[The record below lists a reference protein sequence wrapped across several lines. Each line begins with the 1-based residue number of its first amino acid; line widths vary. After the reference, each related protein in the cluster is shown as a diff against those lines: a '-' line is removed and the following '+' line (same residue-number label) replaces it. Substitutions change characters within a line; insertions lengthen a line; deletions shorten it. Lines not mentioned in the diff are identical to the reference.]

1 MGITSISSWK
11 SVIWRGIISCFWREG
26 DRERKRERDR
36 ESWTEEPE
44 LDKFS
49 IRSLIGRLFHP
60 TQRERIQR
68 RRTCTRPSLSLSL
81 SLSLSPSLSFYR
93 HRSAD
98 ILAHI
103 PRLSMYSRVIDRVR
117 LSFFCLFDFSARAFV
132 RSLALLRGP
141 SNDAPPQ
148 IIFQIS
154 QRASHLSS
162 SSSLPPF
169 VSAWKFFH
177 SLPASFLVP
186 RTRKKDFISLFSISP
201 FLMEECYGCNNS
213 RSFEVR

>member
-1 MGITSISSWK
+1 MEVGKKEKEI
-11 SVIWRGIISCFWREG
+11 VLLGR
-26 DRERKRERDR
+26 RERERER
-36 ESWTEEPE
+36 E

-68 RRTCTRPSLSLSL
+68 RRTCTRPSP
-81 SLSLSPSLSFYR
+81 SPFLHR

-98 ILAHI
+98 IPAHI

-154 QRASHLSS
+154 QRASHLPS
-162 SSSLPPF
+162 PF
-169 VSAWKFFH
+169 VSARKFF
-177 SLPASFLVP
+177 
-186 RTRKKDFISLFSISP
+186 RSP
-201 FLMEECYGCNNS
+201 LLEGEEDLYYLTD
-213 RSFEVR
+213 

>member
-1 MGITSISSWK
+1 MYTRMYGYGILPEMERKIGVRVRRRRRLGITSISSWK

-26 DRERKRERDR
+26 ERERKRERDR
-36 ESWTEEPE
+36 ENWTEEPE

-68 RRTCTRPSLSLSL
+68 RRTCTRPSLSL
-81 SLSLSPSLSFYR
+81 SLSFYR

-162 SSSLPPF
+162 PPF

-177 SLPASFLVP
+177 PLPASFLVP
-186 RTRKKDFISLFSISP
+186 RTRKKDFISIFD
-201 FLMEECYGCNNS
+201 
-213 RSFEVR
+213 